1 MVSASL
7 PAKCA
12 LDLLSSLPADKKIRL
27 SGGTTTT
34 STTTTTTTTAAA
46 GTAVAQAV
54 AEAAPSPSSS
64 SPAAAV
70 ERRHLD
76 VLPGVVL
83 REIVSFTS
91 DSSLSGVC
99 RTTLGAIRELH
110 YKIDMTDSR
119 KVLDHCPGEDPAGAV
134 LTNHMGLDASGAL
147 ATGRAVVRITITH
160 VHHTQDPA
168 LEQAIRSVVQHSIPT
183 LREIAIRGYPTWTG
197 RARVGA
203 ILGELVPL
211 SAKRHRVAPRL
222 ARVHLADGATGVAK
236 AGRAVAAGLW
246 PALEVLTFSHCR
258 ANAGHFRDLA
268 RGLRSGLAPRLRV
281 LGVGAILREL
291 VPLSAKRHRV
301 APRLARVHLADG
313 ATGVAKAGRAVA
325 AGLWPAL
332 EVLTFSHCRA
342 NAGHFRDLA
351 RGLRSGLAP
360 RLRVLGWD
368 DQSSVRDVAVDDVIL
383 GALSWGQCP
392 LVERLSFTGNRFCP
406 EHRIRYLE
414 EMLWVCPR
422 LRELRMDC
430 SRTPHHQLRVLA
442 GALAA
447 GHVPR
452 LERLLVR
459 ATARYYRGSDVEL
472 LALKRA
478 AASRSPPVELELQIK
493 TRLKQ

>member
-1 MVSASL
+1 
-7 PAKCA
+7 
-12 LDLLSSLPADKKIRL
+12 
-27 SGGTTTT
+27 TT
-34 STTTTTTTTAAA
+34 AA
-46 GTAVAQAV
+46 GTAVAQTV
-54 AEAAPSPSSS
+54 AHAAPSSSS
-64 SPAAAV
+64 SPAAAA
-70 ERRHLD
+70 ERLHLG

-83 REIVSFTS
+83 REIVSFTT

-110 YKIDMTDSR
+110 YKVDMLKTAYHSPR
-119 KVLDHCPGEDPAGAV
+119 ADPSGAE
-134 LTNHMGLDASGAL
+134 LPNHMGLEASGAL
-147 ATGRAVVRITITH
+147 ATGRAVVRITITR
-160 VHHTQDPA
+160 VNYFARYPD
-168 LEQAIRSVVQHSIPT
+168 LEHAVRRVVKHSIPT
-183 LREIAIRGYPTWTG
+183 LREITIRGSPQWTSG

-222 ARVHLADGATGVAK
+222 ARVHLEDGATGVAK

-268 RGLRSGLAPRLRV
+268 RGLRSGLAPRLRE
-281 LGVGAILREL
+281 LGVGAILGGL

-301 APRLARVHLADG
+301 APRLVRVHLEDG
-313 ATGVAKAGRAVA
+313 ATGVAKAGKAVA

-360 RLRVLGWD
+360 RLRELGWD
-368 DQSSVRDVAVDDVIL
+368 DQSKIRDVAIDDVIL

-392 LVERLSFTGNRFCP
+392 LVQRLSFTGNRLCP
-406 EHRIRYLE
+406 EHSIGYLE
-414 EMLWVCPR
+414 EALWVCPR

-430 SRTPHHQLRVLA
+430 SRKPHHQLRVLA
-442 GALAA
+442 GALVG

-459 ATARYYRGSDVEL
+459 ATAPYYRDSDVEL

-493 TRLKQ
+493 TRLK

>member
-1 MVSASL
+1 MIRSSAVPGDIMDSASL
-7 PAKCA
+7 PDKRA
-12 LDLLSSLPADKKIRL
+12 LDPLSSLPADKKIRL

-34 STTTTTTTTAAA
+34 TTTAAA
-46 GTAVAQAV
+46 GTAVAQTV
-54 AEAAPSPSSS
+54 ARAAPSPPSS
-64 SPAAAV
+64 SPAAAA
-70 ERRHLD
+70 ERHYLD

-83 REIVSFTS
+83 REIVSFTT

-99 RTTLGAIRELH
+99 RTTLGGIRELH
-110 YKIDMTDSR
+110 YKVDMAKVASAYFFGRLAAAYCSKTLELTD
-119 KVLDHCPGEDPAGAV
+119 
-134 LTNHMGLDASGAL
+134 HMGIDASGAL

-160 VHHTQDPA
+160 VHETQDPA
-168 LEQAIRSVVQHSIPT
+168 LEQAIRRVVQHSIPT
-183 LREIAIRGYPTWTG
+183 LREITIRGYPTWTG
-197 RARVGA
+197 RARPSGGSCSIQYPPCARSPSAGAPHGPDAPGA

-222 ARVHLADGATGVAK
+222 ARVHLVDGATGVAK
-236 AGRAVAAGLW
+236 AGRAVA
-246 PALEVLTFSHCR
+246 T
-258 ANAGHFRDLA
+258 
-268 RGLRSGLAPRLRV
+268 
-281 LGVGAILREL
+281 
-291 VPLSAKRHRV
+291 
-301 APRLARVHLADG
+301 
-313 ATGVAKAGRAVA
+313 
-325 AGLWPAL
+325 GLWPAL

-368 DQSSVRDVAVDDVIL
+368 DQSSIRDVAVDDVIL
-383 GALSWGQCP
+383 NALSWGQCP
-392 LVERLSFTGNRFCP
+392 LVEHLSFTGNRFCP
-406 EHRIRYLE
+406 EHRITYLE

-430 SRTPHHQLRVLA
+430 SRTPHHELRVLA
-442 GALAA
+442 GALAG

-459 ATARYYRGSDVEL
+459 ATAPYYRDSDVEL
-472 LALKRA
+472 RALKRV

>member
-1 MVSASL
+1 MHSGHRHHAPIPGRKYQLKTNLQQGKPYIKVPENIMDYASL
-7 PAKCA
+7 PNTRA
-12 LDLLSSLPADKKIRL
+12 LDVLSSIPADKKIRL
-27 SGGTTTT
+27 SGGTTTI
-34 STTTTTTTTAAA
+34 TTTTAAA

-54 AEAAPSPSSS
+54 AEAAPSSSSSSSS
-64 SPAAAV
+64 SPAAAG
-70 ERRHLD
+70 ERCYLD

-83 REIVSFTS
+83 REIVSFTT

-110 YKIDMTDSR
+110 YKIDMN
-119 KVLDHCPGEDPAGAV
+119 KVSSAHYLKRSE

-160 VHHTQDPA
+160 VLHAQDPA
-168 LEQAIRSVVQHSIPT
+168 LEQAIRRVVQHSIPT
-183 LREIAIRGYPTWTG
+183 LREIAIRRYPTWNG

-222 ARVHLADGATGVAK
+222 ARVHLV
-236 AGRAVAAGLW
+236 
-246 PALEVLTFSHCR
+246 
-258 ANAGHFRDLA
+258 
-268 RGLRSGLAPRLRV
+268 
-281 LGVGAILREL
+281 
-291 VPLSAKRHRV
+291 
-301 APRLARVHLADG
+301 DG

-442 GALAA
+442 GALAG

-459 ATARYYRGSDVEL
+459 ATARYYRDSDVEL